1 MKDRFKFRAWCKVE
15 IDKRWEYAY
24 DLANKMCNIDSLRDE
39 YGFDR
44 VFDINQKL
52 IQRYFRKWSL
62 ENSKEDRYNYHYEM
76 RSVGISSDG
85 KVIASPNVEVIALR
99 QCTGLKDKNGKVI
112 FEGDILKKD
121 HREQFYVVEFCKKGH
136 FAGAFCLKNT
146 ESGKFAGFSQ
156 ESIFMPSDAPRNWD
170 EVIGNIHQNPELI
183 KGE

>member
-1 MKDRFKFRAWCKVE
+1 MEDRFKFRAWCKVE

-24 DLANKMCNIDSLRDE
+24 DLANKMCNIDSLRDK

-52 IQRYFRKWSL
+52 IQRYLRKWSL

-99 QCTGLKDKNGKVI
+99 QCTGLKDKNGKLI
-112 FEGDILKKD
+112 FEDDIIEHWDKKYIVKPFLPLD
-121 HREQFYVVEFCKKGH
+121 RFYE
-136 FAGAFCLKNT
+136 A
-146 ESGKFAGFSQ
+146 
-156 ESIFMPSDAPRNWD
+156 ESIDKHEDGSDDWMSNSDIDW
-170 EVIGNIHQNPELI
+170 EVVGNIHQNPELYDKI
-183 KGE
+183 NRYK

>member
-1 MKDRFKFRAWCKVE
+1 MEDRFKFRAWCKVE

-99 QCTGLKDKNGKVI
+99 QCTGLKDKNGKLI
-112 FEGDILKKD
+112 FEGDLITDKRSIYEVRYDDEYLTFSCFIKD
-121 HREQFYVVEFCKKGH
+121 RFCSTLSHQMRYTKV
-136 FAGAFCLKNT
+136 NS
-146 ESGKFAGFSQ
+146 ESL
-156 ESIFMPSDAPRNWD
+156 EI
-170 EVIGNIHQNPELI
+170 IGNIYQNLELI